1 MGGASGLLQK
11 LEQQVQ
17 MEKAVG
23 MKKDEEREW
32 VMGPTNI
39 AVSIPLSLAVAGGTA
54 SGHR

>member
-1 MGGASGLLQK
+1 
-11 LEQQVQ
+11 

-39 AVSIPLSLAVAGGTA
+39 AVSIPLFPSRRRW
-54 SGHR
+54 HC

>member
-1 MGGASGLLQK
+1 
-11 LEQQVQ
+11 